1 MDRSLAPPLRAALF
15 ILLHVMAALGGCGS
29 AESHAQTFTP
39 ATAERLADGALRVV
53 PGSMS
58 FLQVEAFGQG
68 AVRALVRA
76 PGRVAFR
83 DGAVSEVGAPVAGR
97 VTAVTAALGQRVRRG
112 EALFTIASQAAASLR
127 AEVARN
133 DVLLRAAQADAARQ
147 RQMVDRGVGV
157 PADLAVAEARVAET
171 RALLAGLRSSLGTL
185 GQGSAA
191 SVVVRAPIDGIVL
204 ARTASL
210 GNAVEPGGAALFTLG
225 EPAAV
230 RVVAEVFERE
240 LSLVREGASATLSL
254 PSLPQ
259 PVRAR
264 VDASGANV
272 DPETRRAPVYLT
284 VLDDAAALRAG
295 MFATVTIEASG
306 DASPGLPVAAVLLKE
321 GGRTVVYVARD
332 ANTFVM
338 REVQVGHPV
347 EGRVPVF
354 GGLAAGERVATR
366 GALLLDGAADILR

>member
-1 MDRSLAPPLRAALF
+1 MDRPPSLRLRVPLGKLLVVAAL
-15 ILLHVMAALGGCGS
+15 AACGS
-29 AESHAQTFTP
+29 AESPPPTFTP
-39 ATAERLADGALRVV
+39 AAAERLADGALRVV
-53 PGSMS
+53 PGALR
-58 FLQVEAFGQG
+58 FIDVEVFGQG

-112 EALFTIASQAAASLR
+112 DPLFAIASQAAASLR
-127 AEVARN
+127 AEGARSE
-133 DVLLRAAQADAARQ
+133 VLVRAAQADAARQ
-147 RQMVDRGVGV
+147 RQMVERGVGV

-171 RALLAGLRSSLGTL
+171 RALLTGLRSSLGTL
-185 GQGSAA
+185 GQGNAA
-191 SVVVRAPIDGIVL
+191 GVVVRAPIDGIVL
-204 ARTASL
+204 ARTVSV
-210 GNAVEPGGAALFTLG
+210 GVAVEPGGASLFTLG

-230 RVVAEVFERE
+230 RVIADVFERE
-240 LSLVREGASATLSL
+240 LSLVREGASATLVL

-284 VLDDAAALRAG
+284 VLDDAAVLRAG

-306 DASPGLPVAAVLLKE
+306 AASPGLPVTAVLVKE

-332 ANTFVM
+332 ANTFVA
-338 REVQVGHPV
+338 RDVQVGHPV

-354 GGLAAGERVATR
+354 AGLAAGDRVAVR

>member
-1 MDRSLAPPLRAALF
+1 MDRPLAPRRRFRFLNVLALAASLS
-15 ILLHVMAALGGCGS
+15 ACGS
-29 AESHAQTFTP
+29 AEPHASAFTP
-39 ATAERLADGALRVV
+39 AAAERLPDGALRVV
-53 PGSMS
+53 PGAMQ

-68 AVRALVRA
+68 AVRALIRA

-97 VTAVTAALGQRVRRG
+97 VTAVMAALGQRVRRG
-112 EALFTIASQAAASLR
+112 EPLFAIASQAAASLR
-127 AEVARN
+127 AEVARS
-133 DVLLRAAQADAARQ
+133 DVMLRAAEADAARQ
-147 RQMVDRGVGV
+147 RQMVARGVGV

-171 RALLAGLRSSLGTL
+171 RALLTGLRSSLGTL

-191 SVVVRAPIDGIVL
+191 GVVVRAPIDGIVL
-204 ARTASL
+204 ARTVSL
-210 GNAVEPGGAALFTLG
+210 GVAVEPGGASLFTLG

-230 RVVAEVFERE
+230 RVVADVFERE
-240 LSLVREGASATLSL
+240 LSLVREGATATLVL

-284 VLDDAAALRAG
+284 VLDNTAVLRAG

-306 DASPGLPVAAVLLKE
+306 DASPGLPVTAVLVKE
-321 GGRTVVYVARD
+321 GGHTVVYVARD
-332 ANTFVM
+332 ANTFAP
-338 REVQVGHPV
+338 RDVQVGHPV

-354 GGLAAGERVATR
+354 AGLAAGDRVVVR